1 MREGDTSFL
10 SPLLVEIILSLCL
23 GIFLTTLIHILHVQ
37 VFVLQIF
44 FTGRNMS
51 YGRHITDQ
59 YSYTTSWFQCWSILV
74 LKAFTSFAATTRSG
88 NEFQSFI
95 TLCEK
100 CCCLVVVLQRGFS
113 NLRL

>member
-1 MREGDTSFL
+1 MSFGV
-10 SPLLVEIILSLCL
+10 SPVNYSDSDSDSESLCL
-23 GIFLTTLIHILHVQ
+23 GIFLTSLIHILHVQ

-88 NEFQSFI
+88 IEM
-95 TLCEK
+95 EMDP
-100 CCCLVVVLQRGFS
+100 QRTVS
-113 NLRL
+113 EAQN